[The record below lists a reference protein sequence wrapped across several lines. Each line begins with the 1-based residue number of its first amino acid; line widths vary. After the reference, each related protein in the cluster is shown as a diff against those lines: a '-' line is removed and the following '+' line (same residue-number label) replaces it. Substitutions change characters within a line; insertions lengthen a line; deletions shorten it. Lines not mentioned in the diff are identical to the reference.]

1 MNEDIKDYKY
11 CINLAIQNAK
21 KRINL
26 LDKKEKISIL
36 RVYDVDGSTATAL
49 LARFLD
55 NLNHPYFYY
64 IPDRE

>member
-36 RVYDVDGSTATAL
+36 EEYKEWITDGFNYQSVL
-49 LARFLD
+49 L
-55 NLNHPYFYY
+55 
-64 IPDRE
+64 IREDPII

>member
-36 RVYDVDGSTATAL
+36 EEY
-49 LARFLD
+49 
-55 NLNHPYFYY
+55 
-64 IPDRE
+64 